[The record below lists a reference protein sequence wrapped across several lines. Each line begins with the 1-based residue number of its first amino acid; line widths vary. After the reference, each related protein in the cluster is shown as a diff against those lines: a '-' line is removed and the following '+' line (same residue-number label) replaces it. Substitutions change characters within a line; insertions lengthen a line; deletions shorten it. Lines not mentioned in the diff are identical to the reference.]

1 MKSLISKTLA
11 SIAFCTI
18 ILSFTTRFGG
28 EGFEIYLNNKV
39 LLQQYGND
47 MNAVKN
53 LQVTQTAPDD
63 KLVIKYHHCGQVGKD
78 RIITLRDGQ
87 DKFLKEFRYKDATTP
102 VSAMEIKLK
111 EITSLGKKTNLK
123 LYYRSSELP
132 KGRML
137 ASLNTTSNQL
147 TKL

>member
-11 SIAFCTI
+11 LLAVCTT
-18 ILSFTTRFGG
+18 LFSFTSRFGG
-28 EGFEIYLNNKV
+28 EGFEIYLNNRV
-39 LLQQYGND
+39 LLQQYGNE

-53 LQVTQTAPDD
+53 LQVTQTAPED

-78 RIITLRDGQ
+78 RVITLRDGQ
-87 DKFLKEFRYKDATTP
+87 DKLLKEFRYKDATTP

-111 EITSLGKKTNLK
+111 EITNLGKKTNLK

-137 ASLNTTSNQL
+137 ASLNASSSQL